1 MELKRFSSGLLC
13 SIVFT
18 LVLAQPGLAQNSEE
32 NDYGSWLVLCGTA
45 KIHEDWSIP
54 AVGIIRHHQMLDKYG
69 FFFFRTGASYK
80 ISKASSFTGGFAI
93 LNSNSY
99 LEPNDVVNTNQ
110 LWIYGEYTLK
120 NKFSDN
126 SLAHRLRFEN
136 RRLIN
141 TANAKVNNRI
151 RYRLQFVRPIYKDI
165 YFKAFD
171 ELFLNLEG
179 KAYSQNRIFIGVGRQ
194 ITPSLKADIGYFNR
208 SFDKYSED
216 MIRLSLSF
224 NIDLT
229 KKNLALNSGSKDGNL
244 NRVGQ
249 QHP

>member
-1 MELKRFSSGLLC
+1 MEFTKYCSGLLC
-13 SIVFT
+13 SIVLT
-18 LVLAQPGLAQNSEE
+18 ILLAQPGHAQNSEE
-32 NDYGSWLVLCGTA
+32 NEYGSWLVLCGNA

-54 AVGIIRHHQMLDKYG
+54 AVGIIRHHHMLDKYG

-80 ISKASSFTGGFAI
+80 ISKASTFTGGFAL

-110 LWIYGEYTLK
+110 LWLYGEYTLK
-120 NKFSDN
+120 SKFNDN
-126 SLAHRLRFEN
+126 SLAHRVRFEN

-141 TANAKVNNRI
+141 TEDPKVNNRI
-151 RYRLQFVRPIYKDI
+151 RYRLQYVRPIYKDV

-179 KAYSQNRIFIGVGRQ
+179 NTYGQNRIFVGVGRE
-194 ITPSLKADIGYFNR
+194 ITPNLKADIGYFNR
-208 SFDKYSED
+208 RFKNYNED

-229 KKNLALNSGSKDGNL
+229 KNDLALQTDK
-244 NRVGQ
+244 
-249 QHP
+249 

>member
-1 MELKRFSSGLLC
+1 MGFTKYYSGLLC

-18 LVLAQPGLAQNSEE
+18 VLLARPLYAQNSEE
-32 NDYGSWLVLCGTA
+32 NDSGSWVVLCGTA

-80 ISKASSFTGGFAI
+80 ISNASTFTAGFAL

-110 LWIYGEYTLK
+110 LWLYGEYTLK
-120 NKFSDN
+120 SRFKEN
-126 SLAHRLRFEN
+126 SFAHRFRFEN

-141 TANAKVNNRI
+141 TAHPKVSNRI
-151 RYRLQFVRPIYKDI
+151 RYRLQYTRPIYKDI

-171 ELFLNLEG
+171 EVFLNLEG
-179 KAYSQNRIFIGVGRQ
+179 KAYGQNRIFIGIGREL
-194 ITPSLKADIGYFNR
+194 TPNLKADIGYFNR
-208 SFDKYSED
+208 SFKNYSED
-216 MIRLSLSF
+216 MVRLSLSF
-224 NIDLT
+224 NIDFT
-229 KKNLALNSGSKDGNL
+229 KKDLVLNAD
-244 NRVGQ
+244 
-249 QHP
+249 